1 MSTGDPDAKTPID
14 SAPVIHRPI
23 GFDRSVGGPI
33 HSDSPDF
40 TYDKLLKKYAELES
54 IADAQALSLISL
66 KKAIE
71 EPGSPQA
78 RRGYQHYL
86 QLVYE
91 NLNRYIHFKAKY
103 NPKHKN
109 EIESETA

>member
-1 MSTGDPDAKTPID
+1 MTTGDPNTKTPTD
-14 SAPVIHRPI
+14 SVSVIHRPI
-23 GFDRSVGGPI
+23 GFDRSVGGPL
-33 HSDSPDF
+33 HSDSPEF
-40 TYDKLLKKYAELES
+40 THDKLLKKYSDLEA

-78 RRGYQHYL
+78 RRGYPHYL
-86 QLVYE
+86 QLVFE
-91 NLNRYIHFKAKY
+91 NLNRYLRFKTKY
-103 NPKHKN
+103 NPKPKN